1 MSEYQA
7 DQEDSVLAYVRLK
20 SGERPF
26 NRYGE
31 GAGFTRQAAKNK
43 TAIIELPQSPLRCCS
58 PMKRRPQLSVLQR
71 GRSLLSLEPR
81 VLVQAQRHVASHRA
95 GQEPLR

>member
-7 DQEDSVLAYVRLK
+7 DQEDTVLAYVRLK

-31 GAGFTRQAAKNK
+31 GAGFTRQAAKEK
-43 TAIIELPQSPLRCCS
+43 AAKGKQPLYSNNLIDLAAERA
-58 PMKRRPQLSVLQR
+58 KRAKRK
-71 GRSLLSLEPR
+71 
-81 VLVQAQRHVASHRA
+81 
-95 GQEPLR
+95 

>member
-7 DQEDSVLAYVRLK
+7 DQEDTVLAYVRLK

-31 GAGFTRQAAKNK
+31 GAGFTRQAAKEKAAKGKPAYSNNVIDL
-43 TAIIELPQSPLRCCS
+43 AAERA
-58 PMKRRPQLSVLQR
+58 KRAKRLK
-71 GRSLLSLEPR
+71 
-81 VLVQAQRHVASHRA
+81 
-95 GQEPLR
+95 

>member
-7 DQEDSVLAYVRLK
+7 DQEDTVLAYVRLK

-31 GAGFTRQAAKNK
+31 GAGFTRQAGKEKAAKGSKPAYTDNVIDLS
-43 TAIIELPQSPLRCCS
+43 AERA
-58 PMKRRPQLSVLQR
+58 KRAKRLK
-71 GRSLLSLEPR
+71 
-81 VLVQAQRHVASHRA
+81 
-95 GQEPLR
+95 

>member
-7 DQEDSVLAYVRLK
+7 DQEDTVLAYVRLK

-31 GAGFTRQAAKNK
+31 GAGFIRQAGKEKAAKGK
-43 TAIIELPQSPLRCCS
+43 QPLYRDNVIDLAAERA
-58 PMKRRPQLSVLQR
+58 KRAKRK
-71 GRSLLSLEPR
+71 
-81 VLVQAQRHVASHRA
+81 
-95 GQEPLR
+95 

>member
-7 DQEDSVLAYVRLK
+7 DQEDTVLAYVRLK

-31 GAGFTRQAAKNK
+31 GAGFNRQAAKEK
-43 TAIIELPQSPLRCCS
+43 AAKGKQPLYSNNVIDLAAERA
-58 PMKRRPQLSVLQR
+58 KRARR
-71 GRSLLSLEPR
+71 K
-81 VLVQAQRHVASHRA
+81 
-95 GQEPLR
+95 

>member
-7 DQEDSVLAYVRLK
+7 DQEDTVLAYVRLK

-31 GAGFTRQAAKNK
+31 GTGFTRQAAKEK
-43 TAIIELPQSPLRCCS
+43 AAKGKQPLYSNNVIDLAAERA
-58 PMKRRPQLSVLQR
+58 KRTKRLK
-71 GRSLLSLEPR
+71 
-81 VLVQAQRHVASHRA
+81 
-95 GQEPLR
+95 

>member
-7 DQEDSVLAYVRLK
+7 DQEDTVLAYVRLK

-31 GAGFTRQAAKNK
+31 GAGFTRQAAKEK
-43 TAIIELPQSPLRCCS
+43 AAKGKQPLYSNNVIGLAAERA
-58 PMKRRPQLSVLQR
+58 KRTKRK
-71 GRSLLSLEPR
+71 
-81 VLVQAQRHVASHRA
+81 
-95 GQEPLR
+95 

>member
-7 DQEDSVLAYVRLK
+7 DQEDTVLAYVRLK

-31 GAGFTRQAAKNK
+31 GAGFTRQAAKDK
-43 TAIIELPQSPLRCCS
+43 ATKGKQPLYSNNVIDLAAERA
-58 PMKRRPQLSVLQR
+58 KRTKRK
-71 GRSLLSLEPR
+71 
-81 VLVQAQRHVASHRA
+81 
-95 GQEPLR
+95 

>member
-7 DQEDSVLAYVRLK
+7 DQEDTVLAYVRLK

-31 GAGFTRQAAKNK
+31 GAGFTRQAAKEK
-43 TAIIELPQSPLRCCS
+43 AAKGKPLYSDNVIDLAAERA
-58 PMKRRPQLSVLQR
+58 KRPKRK
-71 GRSLLSLEPR
+71 
-81 VLVQAQRHVASHRA
+81 
-95 GQEPLR
+95 

>member
-7 DQEDSVLAYVRLK
+7 DQEDTVLAYVRLK

-31 GAGFTRQAAKNK
+31 GAGFTRQAGKEK
-43 TAIIELPQSPLRCCS
+43 TAKGKPLYSNNLIDLAAERA
-58 PMKRRPQLSVLQR
+58 KRAKRK
-71 GRSLLSLEPR
+71 
-81 VLVQAQRHVASHRA
+81 
-95 GQEPLR
+95 

>member
-7 DQEDSVLAYVRLK
+7 DQEDTVLAYVRLK

-31 GAGFTRQAAKNK
+31 GAGFTRQAAKEK
-43 TAIIELPQSPLRCCS
+43 AAKGKQPLYSNNVIDLAAERA
-58 PMKRRPQLSVLQR
+58 KRTKRLK
-71 GRSLLSLEPR
+71 
-81 VLVQAQRHVASHRA
+81 
-95 GQEPLR
+95 

>member
-7 DQEDSVLAYVRLK
+7 DQEDTVLAYVRLK

-31 GAGFTRQAAKNK
+31 GAGFTRQAAKEK
-43 TAIIELPQSPLRCCS
+43 AT
-58 PMKRRPQLSVLQR
+58 K
-71 GRSLLSLEPR
+71 G
-81 VLVQAQRHVASHRA
+81 
-95 GQEPLR
+95 

>member
-7 DQEDSVLAYVRLK
+7 DQEDTVLAYVRLK

-31 GAGFTRQAAKNK
+31 GAGFTRQAAKEK
-43 TAIIELPQSPLRCCS
+43 AAKGKHPLYSNNVIDLAAERA
-58 PMKRRPQLSVLQR
+58 KRAKRIK
-71 GRSLLSLEPR
+71 
-81 VLVQAQRHVASHRA
+81 
-95 GQEPLR
+95 

>member
-7 DQEDSVLAYVRLK
+7 DQEDTVLAYVRLK

-31 GAGFTRQAAKNK
+31 GVGFTRQAAKEK
-43 TAIIELPQSPLRCCS
+43 ATKGKQPLYSNNVIDLAAERA
-58 PMKRRPQLSVLQR
+58 KRAKRK
-71 GRSLLSLEPR
+71 
-81 VLVQAQRHVASHRA
+81 
-95 GQEPLR
+95 

>member
-7 DQEDSVLAYVRLK
+7 DQEDTVLAYVRLK

-31 GAGFTRQAAKNK
+31 GAGFTRQAGKDKAAAKGK
-43 TAIIELPQSPLRCCS
+43 QPLYSNNVIDLAAERA
-58 PMKRRPQLSVLQR
+58 KRAKRK
-71 GRSLLSLEPR
+71 
-81 VLVQAQRHVASHRA
+81 
-95 GQEPLR
+95 

>member
-7 DQEDSVLAYVRLK
+7 DQEDTVLAYVRLK

-31 GAGFTRQAAKNK
+31 GAGFTRQAAKEK
-43 TAIIELPQSPLRCCS
+43 ATKGKQPLYSNNVIDLAAERA
-58 PMKRRPQLSVLQR
+58 KRAKRK
-71 GRSLLSLEPR
+71 
-81 VLVQAQRHVASHRA
+81 
-95 GQEPLR
+95 

>member
-7 DQEDSVLAYVRLK
+7 DQEDTVLAYVRLK

-31 GAGFTRQAAKNK
+31 GAGFTRQAGKEKAAKGK
-43 TAIIELPQSPLRCCS
+43 QPLYSNNVIDLAAERARRA
-58 PMKRRPQLSVLQR
+58 KRK
-71 GRSLLSLEPR
+71 
-81 VLVQAQRHVASHRA
+81 
-95 GQEPLR
+95 

>member
-7 DQEDSVLAYVRLK
+7 DQEDTVLAYVRLK

-31 GAGFTRQAAKNK
+31 GAGFTRQAAKEKATNGK
-43 TAIIELPQSPLRCCS
+43 QPLYSNNVIDLAAERA
-58 PMKRRPQLSVLQR
+58 KRAKRLK
-71 GRSLLSLEPR
+71 
-81 VLVQAQRHVASHRA
+81 
-95 GQEPLR
+95 

>member
-7 DQEDSVLAYVRLK
+7 DQEDTVLAYVRLK

-31 GAGFTRQAAKNK
+31 GAGFTRQAAKEK
-43 TAIIELPQSPLRCCS
+43 AAKGKQPLYSNNVIDLAAERA
-58 PMKRRPQLSVLQR
+58 KRTKRK
-71 GRSLLSLEPR
+71 
-81 VLVQAQRHVASHRA
+81 
-95 GQEPLR
+95 